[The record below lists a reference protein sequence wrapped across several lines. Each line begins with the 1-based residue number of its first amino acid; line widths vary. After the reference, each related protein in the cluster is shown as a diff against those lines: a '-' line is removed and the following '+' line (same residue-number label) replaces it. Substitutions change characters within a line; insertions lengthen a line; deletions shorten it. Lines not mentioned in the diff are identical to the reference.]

1 MRSNVSAVRKHKGSP
16 ICPPPPRDSGTEGD
30 PAEKGLI
37 LHFREAC
44 IGEIG

>member
-1 MRSNVSAVRKHKGSP
+1 MSQLLENTRALPSAPPHP
-16 ICPPPPRDSGTEGD
+16 IPPDSGTEGD